1 MHASFLLE
9 AGAVLGALGLAG
21 LLFHRARQSVIPAY
35 ILLGLVLRPW
45 VGGSAVER
53 LATVGVVLLL
63 FFMGLEFSVGAL
75 VRQRRTILRTGSID
89 WIVCFL
95 AGLLSGLAL
104 GFGLAGSVLLAGAL
118 YVSSSAIIAKGVIEL
133 RRAAMPETELALGIL
148 VFEDLFIALFLVIV
162 TGVVLAPEPAAGA
175 VALAVVRALLFVAL
189 VLLLAVPAGPL
200 LRRLLDIT
208 SDDLFL
214 LLIGSVV
221 LLLSW
226 SATAVGLSESIGAFV
241 AGLALAET
249 PEKERIERLFAPLQG
264 LFAAIF
270 FLGFGLTLD
279 ASAFRH
285 VWAPV
290 LALTAV
296 AVLAKILAG
305 WWAGRA
311 SGAAP
316 RTALALGLTLVPR
329 GEFSIVLAGVAATA
343 GLGEVATVIG
353 LSVLALSLLGTA
365 AMQMASPTGRWLFAS
380 RSPALPDGSG
390 VPTELAPPAGASAPQ
405 DGGR

>member
-1 MHASFLLE
+1 VHASFLLE

-21 LLFHRARQSVIPAY
+21 LLFHRARQSVVPAY

-45 VGGSAVER
+45 VGGSAVEH

-63 FFMGLEFSVGAL
+63 FFMGLEFSLGAL
-75 VRQRRTILRTGSID
+75 VRQRRTILRTGTID
-89 WIVCFL
+89 WAVSFL
-95 AGLLSGLAL
+95 VGLLSGLAL
-104 GFGLAGSVLLAGAL
+104 GFGLLGSLLVAGAL

-133 RRAAMPETELALGIL
+133 RRAAAPETELALGIL
-148 VFEDLFIALFLVIV
+148 VFEDLFIALFLVV
-162 TGVVLAPEPAAGA
+162 VAGVVLAPEPAAGA
-175 VALAVVRALLFVAL
+175 VALAILKALLFVTL
-189 VLLLAVPAGPL
+189 VLLLAVRAGPL
-200 LRRLLDIT
+200 LRRVLDIT
-208 SDDLFL
+208 SDDIFL
-214 LLIGSVV
+214 LLIGSIV

-226 SATAVGLSESIGAFV
+226 GAAAVGLSESIGAFV

-285 VWAPV
+285 VWVPV
-290 LALTAV
+290 LSLTGA
-296 AVLAKILAG
+296 AILAKIIAG

-311 SGAAP
+311 SGATP

-329 GEFSIVLAGVAATA
+329 GEFSIILAGVAAAA
-343 GLGEVATVIG
+343 GLAELATIIG
-353 LSVLALSLLGTA
+353 LSVLALSLLGTVA
-365 AMQMASPTGRWLFAS
+365 LQVASPAGRWLFPS
-380 RSPALPDGSG
+380 RPPAPPDGAG
-390 VPTELAPPAGASAPQ
+390 VLAEPGSRAGLTVPE
-405 DGGR
+405 